1 MIEGI
6 NASLASTQVS
16 RAQTVPVSTNKSFS
30 APPAKVTETSLSVNY
45 ISPHV
50 KIDSGAAIR
59 AITQFRDNMNGEVIR
74 QYPTESQLQAY
85 ARSQEFTSAQRA
97 NDVARALQAAQD
109 AQARVQAVKQP
120 VSEPVESQ
128 PILESAQA
136 APVEAPVSTESSQPV
151 STGSAST
158 GIDTSVTEQTTTES

>member
-6 NASLASTQVS
+6 NASLASTQAS
-16 RAQTVPVSTNKSFS
+16 RVQINTASTGKPFS
-30 APPAKVTETSLSVNY
+30 APATRATEKSLNVNY

-59 AITQFRDNMNGEVIR
+59 AITQFRDNMNGEVLR

-109 AQARVQAVKQP
+109 AQMRMESVKQP
-120 VSEPVESQ
+120 
-128 PILESAQA
+128 
-136 APVEAPVSTESSQPV
+136 
-151 STGSAST
+151 
-158 GIDTSVTEQTTTES
+158 